1 MENQFES
8 RLIKRYSNLIVNL
21 KDGKSVK
28 VRRETVVNG
37 VTKPMGTITRQG
49 KIIIFEP
56 AKSMRVKQTKRMM
69 EEKAARELADVELL
83 SAFSF

>member
-1 MENQFES
+1 MENQFENQ
-8 RLIKRYSNLIVNL
+8 LLEKYGNLIANL

-28 VRRETVVNG
+28 VRRETVAKG

-49 KIIIFEP
+49 QIIIFEP
-56 AKSMRVKQTKRMM
+56 AKSMRVKQTKRML

>member
-1 MENQFES
+1 MENQFENQV
-8 RLIKRYSNLIVNL
+8 LEKYSNLIANL
-21 KDGKSVK
+21 KDGQSVK

-37 VTKPMGTITRQG
+37 VIKPLGTITRQG

-56 AKSMRVKQTKRMM
+56 AKSMRIRQTKRML

>member
-1 MENQFES
+1 MENQFENQV
-8 RLIKRYSNLIVNL
+8 LEKYNNLIANL

-28 VRRETVVNG
+28 VRRETIMNG
-37 VTKPMGTITRQG
+37 VTKPMGTLTRQG